1 MGKIVDIEPKVKPIK
16 KMNELQLTGGAR
28 IGMANATF
36 PLATLKVNKDRLE
49 LNASIVGNLIFQAS
63 DIVSIEPYVMIPLL
77 GQGIKINHNVANYNE
92 RVIFWTFKDP
102 SAVVQQI
109 KATGFLSNQNA
120 TEQQIDRTI
129 IEKQAKG
136 GFPIKKGFA
145 IGAIVVWNALFLT
158 DFITFFLG
166 KTDKFPIGYGI
177 LTAIG
182 LLFLTALLSLL
193 SADFRR
199 LILKEGKTVHD
210 IKKFAIF
217 ALIISGFIFPQFG
230 IITKFMD

>member
-1 MGKIVDIEPKVKPIK
+1 
-16 KMNELQLTGGAR
+16 MNELQLTGGAR

-36 PLATLKVNKDRLE
+36 PFAKLKVNKDRLE
-49 LNASIVGNLIFQAS
+49 LNASIVGNLTFQAS
-63 DIVSIEPYVMIPLL
+63 DIISIEPYTMIPII
-77 GQGIKINHNVANYNE
+77 GQGIKINHKVPNYKE

-102 SAVVQQI
+102 KSVVLQI
-109 KATGFLSNQNA
+109 QETGFLNSENL
-120 TEQQIDRTI
+120 TDKKIDRTI

-145 IGAIVVWNALFLT
+145 IGAIVAWNLLFLT
-158 DFITFFLG
+158 DIIPFFLG
-166 KTDKFPIGYGI
+166 DNKGLPIGNGV

-182 LLFLTALLSLL
+182 LLFLTALFSLI

-199 LILKEGKTVHD
+199 LILKDGRELND

-217 ALIISGFIFPQFG
+217 AMIISGFMLVNLG
-230 IITKFMD
+230 IITKIFN